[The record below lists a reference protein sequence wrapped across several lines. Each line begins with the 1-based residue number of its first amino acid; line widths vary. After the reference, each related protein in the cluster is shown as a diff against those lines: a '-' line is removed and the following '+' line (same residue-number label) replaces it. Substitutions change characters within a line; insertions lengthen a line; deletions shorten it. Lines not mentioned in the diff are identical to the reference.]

1 LNGGH
6 QEGQSAPA
14 IRWIRIAGMNQQK
27 KHLFDA
33 LEKLTSSRRLPAKK
47 TAPQLSLDLWPDA
60 VRGVPNAVLRGSLFS
75 VSQRRTWVE
84 RELLASVD
92 GIEIRFTGQRFNQ
105 TDLDV
110 WEMLVH
116 LARLQPLGDRVDFT
130 AHALLKALGR
140 GTGKSQHKQL
150 ADEIVRL
157 RAGTAEISWTA
168 EQKSIVGGLISKAY
182 RDDET
187 GRYIVILDADIHK
200 LYETGYSQVD
210 WGQRQALGNNNL
222 SKWLHG
228 FYASHAKPY
237 PYKVRTLKDLCGST
251 SKDLRD
257 FRRMLKASLED
268 LKDVGL
274 ITSWAIDERDL
285 VSVAKVPTIS
295 QAKHLR
301 GATASRP
308 R

>member
-1 LNGGH
+1 MTTMR
-6 QEGQSAPA
+6 QK
-14 IRWIRIAGMNQQK
+14 RCIRIHAMSQQK

-33 LEKLTSSRRLPAKK
+33 LEKLTNSRRPAPKK
-47 TAPQLSLDLWPDA
+47 APPQLSLDLWPDA

-84 RELLASVD
+84 RELLTSVE

-116 LARLQPLGDRVDFT
+116 LARMQPLGDRVDFT

-157 RAGTAEISWTA
+157 RAGTAEITWTG

-187 GRYIVILDADIHK
+187 GRYIVILDRDIHK

-210 WGQRQALGNNNL
+210 WGQRQALGSNNL
-222 SKWLHG
+222 AKWLHG

-237 PYKVRTLKDLCGST
+237 PYKVATLKELCGST
-251 SKDLRD
+251 TKDLRE
-257 FRRMLKASLED
+257 FRRMLKDALND
-268 LKDVGL
+268 VKDVGL
-274 ITSWAIDERDL
+274 ITAWEIDSRDL
-285 VSVAKVPTIS
+285 VSVAKVPTLS
-295 QAKHLR
+295 QTKHLEKRAR
-301 GATASRP
+301 GAGRKP
-308 R
+308 E

>member
-1 LNGGH
+1 MT
-6 QEGQSAPA
+6 QS
-14 IRWIRIAGMNQQK
+14 K

-33 LEKLTSSRRLPAKK
+33 LEKLTSNRRPVAKK
-47 TAPQLSLDLWPDA
+47 TPPQMSLDLWPDA

-75 VSQRRTWVE
+75 VSQRRTWSE
-84 RELLASVD
+84 RELLATVE

-116 LARLQPLGDRVDFT
+116 LARMQPVGDRVDFT
-130 AHALLKALGR
+130 AHAMLKALGR

-157 RAGTAEISWTA
+157 RAGTAEISWTGV
-168 EQKSIVGGLISKAY
+168 QKSIVGGLVAKAY
-182 RDDET
+182 RDDES
-187 GRYIVILDADIHK
+187 GRYIVMLDQDIHS
-200 LYETGYSQVD
+200 LYENGYSQVD

-237 PYKVRTLKDLCGST
+237 PYKVQTLKDLCGSN

-257 FRRMLKASLED
+257 FRRMLKAALAD
-268 LKDVGL
+268 LVEVGL
-274 ITSWAIDERDL
+274 LTSWDIDERDL
-285 VSVAKVPTIS
+285 VSVLKVPTLS
-295 QAKHLR
+295 QQKHL
-301 GATASRP
+301 AKKALPKPAP
-308 R
+308 RAK

>member
-1 LNGGH
+1 M
-6 QEGQSAPA
+6 S
-14 IRWIRIAGMNQQK
+14 QQK

-33 LEKLTSSRRLPAKK
+33 LEKLTSSRRPPAKK
-47 TAPQLSLDLWPDA
+47 AAPQLSLDLWPDA

-84 RELLASVD
+84 RELLASVE

-157 RAGTAEISWTA
+157 RAGTAEISWTG

-182 RDDET
+182 RDDES

-257 FRRMLKASLED
+257 FRRMLKASLDD

-295 QAKHLR
+295 QAKHLGKRER